1 MPSKRQKSTSS
12 NKAAKET
19 VKVNIQDT
27 RKESSS
33 NPNNKKL
40 RLHLEVPN
48 KITEQEQLQQEQL
61 QQEQAEYTSS
71 DEEERRLMNEL
82 KVKFK
87 HSEDIKEIINLEE
100 NRVAPLV
107 IQSSNS
113 TVAKLESYTAFEIAN
128 FVTDHPNILELITI
142 IKESKK
148 VSAEHSKMTVYQAK
162 VENKDNKLLI
172 EELKLLFLKCRAP
185 NSHIFNAI
193 ITSVYPE
200 LSNQLYKDEATKLR
214 HACSLKMSDFRFKY
228 LNKLTNMAKEYL
240 KDNNSN
246 TSVENFIG
254 DSWRIILRMF
264 LRAICKVEFE
274 KSKADQENLRK
285 FVLESFKIVL
295 DYEKG
300 EVEGLDIP
308 GNTIKNTL
316 DHLTLDIKV
325 PSISK
330 RNIVDSIDLKLLLK

>member
-1 MPSKRQKSTSS
+1 MFALILTS
-12 NKAAKET
+12 E
-19 VKVNIQDT
+19 
-27 RKESSS
+27 
-33 NPNNKKL
+33 
-40 RLHLEVPN
+40 
-48 KITEQEQLQQEQL
+48 
-61 QQEQAEYTSS
+61 
-71 DEEERRLMNEL
+71 
-82 KVKFK
+82 
-87 HSEDIKEIINLEE
+87 
-100 NRVAPLV
+100 
-107 IQSSNS
+107 
-113 TVAKLESYTAFEIAN
+113 LESYTTFEIAN

-148 VSAEHSKMTVYQAK
+148 VSAEHSKMIVYQMK

-193 ITSVYPE
+193 ITSMYPE
-200 LSNQLYKDEATKLR
+200 FSNQLYKDEATKLR

-254 DSWRIILRMF
+254 DSWHIILRMF

-274 KSKADQENLRK
+274 KSKADQESLRK
-285 FVLESFKIVL
+285 FILELFKIVL

-325 PSISK
+325 PSTSK
-330 RNIVDSIDLKLLLK
+330 RNIHCNFTESFLRRASWTFQDTRGWFSESFKIERHTELSRQNGCKKTAPFSFIQNSENNFGRYL